1 MSPRTA
7 NTAVAVHPLL
17 AERWSPRS
25 FDARHTITDEQ
36 LVSLLEAARWAPSA
50 HNSQPWRF
58 LVGRRGDTTYQ
69 RLFSTLL
76 PGNRL
81 WAGNSS
87 LLVAAVTAERLE
99 NGTPHPGAAYD
110 TGLAVAQL
118 AVQAHALGLH
128 AHQMGGFDPE
138 QLRTSLGVPDD
149 YRPLSV
155 TAIGALA
162 AADLLPQELRDRE
175 TAARERRPLAETFF
189 AEGWGN
195 SLPVRHDG

>member
-25 FDARHTITDEQ
+25 FDATHTITDEE

-50 HNSQPWRF
+50 RNSQPWRF
-58 LVGRRGDTTYQ
+58 LVGRRGDTTY
-69 RLFSTLL
+69 RRILATLV

-87 LLVAAVTAERLE
+87 LLVAAVAAERLE
-99 NGTPHPGAAYD
+99 NGTSHPGAAYD

-118 AVQAHALGLH
+118 SVQAHALGLY

-138 QLRTSLGVPDD
+138 RLRTSLGVPDG

-162 AADLLPQELRDRE
+162 ATDLLPQELRDRE

-195 SLPVRHDG
+195 PLPVGP